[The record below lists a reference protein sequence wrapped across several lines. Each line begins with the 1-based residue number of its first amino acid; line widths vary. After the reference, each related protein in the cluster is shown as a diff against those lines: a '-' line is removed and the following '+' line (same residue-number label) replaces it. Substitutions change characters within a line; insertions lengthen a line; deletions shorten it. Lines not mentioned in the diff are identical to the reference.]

1 MGLPAPRNT
10 WERGIPWDMAGTPLV
25 DAEMDKSPNS
35 LSLYLSHP
43 AGLFLRRGVGTAA
56 QRLLQG
62 SPDPPPPCS
71 SVPAVGSCR
80 LPPSEHE
87 SPQLHQPAKLFMCS
101 KWQRAVSG
109 GKPVL
114 GSLWEQMC
122 CPAGSCWEVGFQNHL
137 LWLKIQEL
145 ACQPLSSNYS
155 RLICTF
161 PGCILIQ
168 V

>member
-1 MGLPAPRNT
+1 
-10 WERGIPWDMAGTPLV
+10 MAGTPLV